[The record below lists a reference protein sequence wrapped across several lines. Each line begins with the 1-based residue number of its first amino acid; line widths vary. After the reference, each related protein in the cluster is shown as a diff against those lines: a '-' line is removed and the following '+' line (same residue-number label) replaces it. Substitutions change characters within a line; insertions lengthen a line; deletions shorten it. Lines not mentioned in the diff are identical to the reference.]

1 MPDAGGGQTAPPENA
16 CPGVVPGAQWDEGE
30 ALRGEIHTAERL
42 SEHAVEVARAHGE
55 PTLDV
60 KPGPL
65 QKRFADARERIEEA
79 YEVLSRALE
88 KKREPS
94 PAEEWLLDNS
104 HIVEEQIREVD
115 EDLPRGYLV
124 ELPRLS
130 KGAMRGYPRVYGLC
144 LDYLRHTDGR
154 IDMPTLASYVLA
166 YQTVRPLTIGELW
179 AIPIMLRVGLVLA
192 VGALASS
199 EVAER
204 DRERADEW
212 AARVIEHGH
221 TPEKVASVL
230 SRLEKDDAPVT
241 APLLVELLR
250 HMREHDAPLGTAG
263 DWIAAQCARM
273 GTTPDEL
280 TRKQHLRR
288 AANQVSVGNAIT
300 SMRAIG
306 ALDWNAF
313 FERTSTVEELLRTD
327 PSGHYAAMDVATRDR
342 YRHAIE
348 RIARRSKTTE
358 RGVTEAALALAKK
371 HDEHV
376 GAYLVGP
383 GRRTLER
390 KVRYRARFEEL
401 VTRPIVSH
409 PGPFYFGAIVFFT
422 VAACTFAAICG
433 AAFAPHATLVV
444 LVALFAFPA
453 SEMAVT
459 VVNSVVVAVVPPRIL
474 PKMSFDRGVPKDQR
488 TLVVVPALLDRPE
501 TVRELLEALEIRSL
515 ANLDEN
521 LHFALLTDFADHHSE
536 SRDDDAELLALAKN
550 GIAEL
555 EARWE
560 HPGEHRY
567 MLLHR
572 KRVEN
577 ERQRKWMGW
586 ERKRGKLEELNRLL
600 RGGGEETTYSV
611 VTAPRELLESVR
623 YVITLDADTELP
635 RDTARKLV
643 ATMAHPLNKP
653 VLDPKKKR
661 VVRGHAVVQPRVGTV
676 PTSSR
681 RTRYSRVASSPSG
694 IDPYTTAVSDVYQD
708 LFCEGSFVGK
718 GIYDVDAFAGA
729 LEGRVPENRLLSHDL
744 FEGIFARSAL
754 ASDIEVL
761 DEQPTSYEVSAARL
775 HRWIRG
781 DWQMV
786 PWLFHVREL
795 RTLDAWKIVDN
806 LRRSL
811 LAPAIVLSCFIGF
824 VVSPLVA
831 ALVTATLAAMF
842 VTPVLARA
850 VLSVARTRDPRA
862 FVIGIGEDVAS
873 NARQSFVHTIF
884 MLDTALLAVDA
895 IVRTL
900 HRLVLSKRNL
910 LEWTTMG
917 QAERQTGSRTHRR
930 LWIGCALCAIAFAI
944 VALHD
949 PVALAFA
956 IPVLGLW
963 GSAPAVAAYLREPAP
978 RQEPALL
985 PSERKLLRLVARR
998 TWRFFETF
1006 VGPKDNFLPPDNYQE
1021 DPRGVIAHR
1030 TSPTNM
1036 GLYLMSIVAARDFG
1050 FVSLREM
1057 AERLDKSLGTIE
1069 KLERREGHV
1078 LNWYDTETLAP
1089 LEPQYVSTVDSGNLA
1104 SYLLTIREACEELA
1118 HASLVDRAVFD
1129 GLDDA
1134 LALAREAGG
1143 PSEIDDLRGR
1153 IADKRKLVSGSL
1165 ADVAIVK
1172 DVVRLMDDFAVAE
1185 TTEEARFW
1193 IERARALTR
1202 ETDAEIDALVP
1213 LAPGD
1218 ERLARLRSAADVA
1231 AIEGEGDAAAA
1242 FVQQLRMIGARAAAI
1257 ADSMSFKFLFDED
1270 RKLFSIG
1277 YNASAARLDAN
1288 HYDLLA
1294 SEARVASLLAIAKGD
1309 APQEHWF
1316 RLARPR
1322 TAIDKGQRVLLSWS
1336 GSMFEYLMPLLV
1348 TKSFPSTLLDE
1359 TYHSAVERQMEWG
1372 RERAVPWGV
1381 SESAYN
1387 LMDLAMTY
1395 QYRAFGVPGLGLKAG
1410 LGEDLVLAPYATALA
1425 ALVRPRAAAANFK
1438 ALEKMGVLGAFGF
1451 YDAIDCTS
1459 GHVPPGRSS
1468 VVVKTYM
1475 AHHEGMTLVALDNAL
1490 HGMPMQARFHRDLR
1504 VKSVELLLEERI
1516 PVRAPLVDVHASV
1529 LRTPVLSEPE
1539 LDVVEHVGLGARPI
1553 SRIHLLGHGQL
1564 STAITVLGE
1573 GFTTWRDV
1581 DVYRFREDAAAEAG
1595 GLYVYFRDK
1604 KDGRVWSSGYKP
1616 TRAEPDFYDVAFAID
1631 HVEITR
1637 RDGDIETLTE
1647 IAVSPERPAEVR
1659 RVTLT
1664 NHGSEPREIEI
1675 TTYTEA
1681 VLAPRAADVAHR
1693 AFAAM
1698 FVETEWL
1705 PERCALLA
1713 HRRPRSSSEP
1723 ETWVAQVLWTDGDAW
1738 SKHAEHETSRVAF
1751 VGRGRT
1757 TEDPAGLYRP
1767 LADDAGSVL
1776 DPTLAIRRTVRL
1788 EPGAHAR
1795 FTLTTALAQTRPEA
1809 LEVTEMFSTP
1819 HIIPRAFE
1827 LAWADAR
1834 VELKHLGVS
1843 AAQSHRFQR
1852 FLSAVIFPQAGLRTA
1867 PDKSTF
1873 RGRGR
1878 GGLWAHGLTSDLPVV
1893 VVRVDHPD
1901 FNELLHEVLLAHEF
1915 WRLNGVTVDI
1925 VVLNEEPPG
1934 YMQPQQEAIMSV
1946 VRSSPAATQVDQ
1958 RGGVFVRRTRDLT
1971 EEELSLLV
1979 ADARVLLMA
1988 SRGSLARQMRKLA
2001 GDPTAR
2007 PRDLE
2012 PPRKPQ
2018 KIVCEPAPRAERAF
2032 DNGIGGFEDDGRT
2045 YAMTVSA
2052 TKLPPMPWSNV
2063 MSGPHFGAL
2072 VTESGSS
2079 FTWFGNSQRHRLTP
2093 WSNDP
2098 VCDPSGET
2106 FFVRDEEDG
2115 SSWSPT
2121 PLPAGGAAEF
2131 NVKHSVGWSS
2141 FEHTRCD
2148 LAHELLVFTS
2158 ASECVKTWRLRITNR
2173 GRRARRLSVFGIVEW
2188 VLGSTRERSRVSIV
2202 TDWDPAV
2209 PALLAQNPLSLHPER
2224 CAFFAASK
2232 AVASFSGDRDEV
2244 IGAFGSRALPSALG
2258 RVALSGHVGS
2268 GLDPCGA
2275 LQVSVAIAPGETAEV
2290 SFVIGESENLEI
2302 ARTLA
2307 RKHRDAQ
2314 VIEND
2319 LAGVK
2324 TLWDETCSAI
2334 TVKTPDPSIDVLVN
2348 HWLLY
2353 QVTSCRL
2360 WGRSAFY
2367 QSGGAFGYRDQIQ
2380 DVLAVLHSAPEIAR
2394 EHLLRC
2400 AARQFLE
2407 GDVQHWWHAGTGE
2420 GVRTRCSDDMLWL
2433 PYATA
2438 TYVTTTG
2445 DTAVLDAQTT
2455 WLKEREL
2462 TDKDEDV
2469 YSVPAITHEK
2479 GTLYEHCTRALER
2492 GANLGARGLP
2502 KMGSGDWNDGMNRVG
2517 DHGKGESIW
2526 LAWFLARTA
2535 LDFVPI
2541 AEARGDHE
2549 RVKWCKKLAKDLGRA
2564 VDEHAWDGAWYRRAF
2579 FDDGTPL
2586 GSKENA
2592 ECSIDAIAQSWSVIA
2607 GVGDPARARQAL
2619 RSSEEQLVRPEEGL
2633 MRLLWPPFEKAEPD
2647 PGYIRSYPA
2656 GVREN
2661 GGQYTHGVLWTVMAL
2676 AMLGEGDRANKLL
2689 SVLNPIHH
2697 GVSPT
2702 DVARYKVEPYVVAAD
2717 VYDAEGHHGRGGWT
2731 WYTGSASWMYRVI
2744 VEHVL
2749 GVRKRGK
2756 RLVIDPCVSK
2766 TWERFEVTVRDG
2778 EGEVHV
2784 VVENPNRVQRG
2795 KPQEIPLTGAPGRR
2809 EHRVIMQSDA
2819 KATAGG
2825 EKESRSSP

>member
-1 MPDAGGGQTAPPENA
+1 MPDAGGHAAPPDA
-16 CPGVVPGAQWDEGE
+16 CPGVVPGAQWDEGD

-55 PTLDV
+55 PSLEV

-65 QKRFADARERIEEA
+65 QKRFADARERIEVA
-79 YEVLSRALE
+79 YDVLSRVLE

-115 EDLPRGYLV
+115 EDLPRSYLV
-124 ELPRLS
+124 ELPRLRA
-130 KGAMRGYPRVYGLC
+130 GAMRGYPRVYGLC

-154 IDMPTLASYVLA
+154 IDMPTLVSYVLA

-204 DRERADEW
+204 DRERADAW
-212 AARVIEHGH
+212 AKRVIENGH
-221 TPEKVASVL
+221 TPEKVSSVL
-230 SRLEKDDAPVT
+230 ARLEREGAPVT
-241 APLLVELLR
+241 PPLLVELLR

-263 DWIAAQCARM
+263 DWIAAQCAKM

-280 TRKQHLRR
+280 ARKQHLRR
-288 AANQVSVGNAIT
+288 AADQVSVGNAIT

-313 FERTSTVEELLRTD
+313 FEQTSAVEELLRTD
-327 PSGHYAAMDVATRDR
+327 PSGHYASMDKDTRDR
-342 YRHAIE
+342 YRHTVE
-348 RIARRSKTTE
+348 RLARRAKTTE
-358 RGVTEAALALAKK
+358 RGVAEAALGLAKK
-371 HDEHV
+371 RNEHV
-376 GAYLVGP
+376 GVYLAGT
-383 GRRTLER
+383 GRRALER
-390 KVRYRARFEEL
+390 TIRYRPRFEEL
-401 VTRPIVSH
+401 ATRPILAH
-409 PGPFYFGAIVFFT
+409 PAPFYFGAIVLFT
-422 VAACTFAAICG
+422 VAACTIAALCG
-433 AAFAPHATLVV
+433 APFAQTATLAV

-453 SEMAVT
+453 SEMAVAI
-459 VVNSVVVAVVPPRIL
+459 VNSVVVAVVPPRIL
-474 PKMSFDRGVPKDQR
+474 PKMSHERGIPKDQR

-501 TVRELLEALEIRSL
+501 TVRDLLEALELRSL

-521 LHFALLTDFADHHSE
+521 LHFALLTDFPDHAE
-536 SRDDDAELLALAKN
+536 EAREDDATLLALAKD
-550 GIAEL
+550 GVAEL

-560 HPGEHRY
+560 HAGAHRY

-572 KRVEN
+572 KRVYNTCE
-577 ERQRKWMGW
+577 RKWMGW

-600 RGGGEETTYSV
+600 RGDEETTYTV

-635 RDTARKLV
+635 RDTARRLV
-643 ATMAHPLNKP
+643 ATMAHPLNTP
-653 VLDPKKKR
+653 VLDRKKKR
-661 VVRGHAVVQPRVGTV
+661 VVRGHAVVQPRVGTL

-681 RTRYSRVASSPSG
+681 RTRYSRFSSSPSG

-708 LFCEGSFVGK
+708 LFGEGSFVGK
-718 GIYDVDAFAGA
+718 GIYDVDAFNAA
-729 LEGRVPENRLLSHDL
+729 LGGRVPENRLLSHDL

-761 DEQPTSYEVSAARL
+761 DEQPTSYEVAAARL

-786 PWLFHVREL
+786 PWLFRVSHL
-795 RTLDAWKIVDN
+795 RALDAWKILDN
-806 LRRSL
+806 LRRSM
-811 LAPAIVLSCFIGF
+811 LAPAIVLSCFVGF
-824 VVSPLVA
+824 VVSPVVA
-831 ALVTATLAAMF
+831 AFVTGTLAAMF
-842 VTPVLARA
+842 VTPVVARA
-850 VLSVARTRDPRA
+850 VLSAARTRDPRA
-862 FVIGIGEDVAS
+862 FVIGVGEDVAS
-873 NARQSFVHTIF
+873 NVRQSFVQTIF
-884 MLDTALLAVDA
+884 LLDTALLALDA

-900 HRLVLSKRNL
+900 HRLVISKRKL
-910 LEWTTMG
+910 LEWTTMAK
-917 QAERQTGSRTHRR
+917 AERQNGRGR
-930 LWIGCALCAIAFAI
+930 LRFWIGSALCAVVFVI

-956 IPVLGLW
+956 VPVLALW

-978 RQEPALL
+978 RLTPTLL

-1021 DPRGVIAHR
+1021 DPRGVVAHR

-1036 GLYLMSIVAARDFG
+1036 GLYLLSIVAARDFG
-1050 FVSLREM
+1050 FISLREV
-1057 AERLDKSLGTIE
+1057 AERLDCTLSSIE
-1069 KLERREGHV
+1069 KLDRREGHI

-1104 SYLLTIREACEELA
+1104 AYLLTLREACEELA
-1118 HASLVDRAVFD
+1118 HASLVDRAIFD

-1143 PSEIDDLRGR
+1143 PGEIDALRER
-1153 IADKRKLVSGSL
+1153 LAEMRKRVSGSL
-1165 ADVAIVK
+1165 ADISVVK
-1172 DVVRLMDDFAVAE
+1172 DAARLFDDFAVAD
-1185 TTEEARFW
+1185 TTAQVRFW
-1193 IERARALTR
+1193 IERARSLLR
-1202 ETDAEIDALVP
+1202 ETENEIAALVP
-1213 LAPGD
+1213 LSPTD
-1218 ERLARLRSAADVA
+1218 ERLARMRSAADVA
-1231 AIEGEGDAAAA
+1231 TIEGEGDAAAA
-1242 FVQQLRMIGARAAAI
+1242 FVQKLRMIGARAAAI
-1257 ADSMSFKFLFDED
+1257 ADAMSFKFLFDED

-1322 TAIDKGQRVLLSWS
+1322 AAISKGQRVLLSWT

-1348 TKSFPSTLLDE
+1348 TKSFPATLLDE
-1359 TYHSAVERQMEWG
+1359 TYDSAVARQMDWG
-1372 RERAVPWGV
+1372 RESGVPWGV

-1410 LGEDLVLAPYATALA
+1410 LGEDLVVAPYATALA
-1425 ALVRPRAAAANFK
+1425 ALVRPRAAAANFR
-1438 ALEKMGVLGAFGF
+1438 ALQKMGVLGELGF

-1516 PVRAPLVDVHASV
+1516 PVRAPLVDAHASV

-1564 STAITVLGE
+1564 STAITILGE

-1581 DVYRFREDAAAEAG
+1581 DVYRFREDASAEAG
-1595 GLYVYFRDK
+1595 GLYLYFRDT
-1604 KDGRVWSSGYKP
+1604 KDDRVWSAGYKP
-1616 TRAEPDFYDVAFAID
+1616 TCAVPDFYDVAFAID

-1637 RDGDIETLTE
+1637 RDGDVETLME
-1647 IAVSPERPAEVR
+1647 VVVSPERPAEVR

-1664 NHGSEPREIEI
+1664 NHGSEAREIEV
-1675 TTYTEA
+1675 TTYTEV
-1681 VLAPRAADVAHR
+1681 VLAPRAADIAHR

-1698 FVETEWL
+1698 FVETEWV

-1723 ETWVAQVLWTDGDAW
+1723 ETWVAQVLCTDGDAW
-1738 SKHAEHETSRVAF
+1738 SKDAEHETSRASF

-1757 TEDPAGLYRP
+1757 TEDPAGLHRP
-1767 LADDAGSVL
+1767 LDGDTGSGL

-1795 FTLTTALAQTRPEA
+1795 FTLTTALAQTREEA

-1819 HIIPRAFE
+1819 HSIPRAFE

-1852 FLSAVIFPQAGLRTA
+1852 FLSVVLFPQASLRGT

-1878 GGLWAHGLTSDLPVV
+1878 GGLWAHGLTSDLPIV
-1893 VVRVDHPD
+1893 VVRIDHPD
-1901 FNELLHEVLLAHEF
+1901 FNELLHEVILAHEF
-1915 WRLNGVTVDI
+1915 WRLNGVTVEV

-1946 VRSSPAATQVDQ
+1946 VRSSAAATHVDQ

-1971 EEELSLLV
+1971 EEELSLLI
-1979 ADARVLLMA
+1979 ADARVLLSA
-1988 SRGSLARQMRKLA
+1988 SRGSLARQMRKLSA
-2001 GDPTAR
+2001 DALPR
-2007 PRDLE
+2007 PRDIE

-2018 KIVCEPAPRAERAF
+2018 KIVCEPAPTFTRAF

-2045 YAMTVSA
+2045 YAMTVSESR
-2052 TKLPPMPWSNV
+2052 LPPMPWSNV
-2063 MSGPHFGAL
+2063 MAGPHFGAL

-2079 FTWFGNSQRHRLTP
+2079 FTWFANSQRHRLTP

-2131 NVKHSVGWSS
+2131 VVRHGLGYTT
-2141 FEHTRCD
+2141 FTHARCD
-2148 LAHELLVFTS
+2148 LAHELIVFSSVT
-2158 ASECVKTWRLRITNR
+2158 ECVKTWRLRITNR
-2173 GRRARRLSVFGIVEW
+2173 GRRTRRLSIFGIAEW
-2188 VLGSTRERSRVSIV
+2188 VLGSAREQSRTSII

-2232 AVASFSGDRDEV
+2232 TVASFSGDRDEV
-2244 IGAFGSRALPSALG
+2244 LGPFGARARPSALG
-2258 RVALSGHVGS
+2258 RVALSGHVGC
-2268 GLDPCGA
+2268 GLDPCAA
-2275 LQVSVAIAPGETAEV
+2275 LQVPVTIEPGETAEV
-2290 SFVIGESENLEI
+2290 AFVLGEAESLEA
-2302 ARTLA
+2302 ARTFA
-2307 RKHRDAQ
+2307 RKHRNAD
-2314 VIEND
+2314 VIEHD
-2319 LAGVK
+2319 LADVNA
-2324 TLWDETCSAI
+2324 LWQKSCGAI
-2334 TVKTPDPSIDVLVN
+2334 TVKTPDPAIDALVN

-2367 QSGGAFGYRDQIQ
+2367 QSGGAFGFRDQIQ
-2380 DVLAVLHSAPEIAR
+2380 DVLALLHASPELAR
-2394 EHLLRC
+2394 EHLLRS

-2445 DTAVLDAQTT
+2445 DAAVLDEKTT

-2462 TDKDEDV
+2462 TDNDEDV
-2469 YSVPAITHEK
+2469 YSVPAITQEK
-2479 GTLYEHCTRALER
+2479 GTLYEHCTRALDR
-2492 GANLGARGLP
+2492 GASLGKLGLP

-2517 DHGKGESIW
+2517 NHGVGESVW

-2535 LDFVPI
+2535 LDFAPV

-2549 RVKWCKKLAKDLGRA
+2549 RAKWCRALAHDLGRA
-2564 VDEHAWDGAWYRRAF
+2564 ADEHAWDGAWYRRAF
-2579 FDDGTPL
+2579 FDNGTTL
-2586 GSKENA
+2586 GSKDNT
-2592 ECSIDAIAQSWSVIA
+2592 ECRIDAIAQSWSVIA
-2607 GVGDPARARQAL
+2607 GVGDQARARQAV
-2619 RSSEEQLVRPEEGL
+2619 RSSEDELVRPEDGL

-2647 PGYIRSYPA
+2647 PGYIRAYPA

-2676 AMLGEGDRANKLL
+2676 AMLGEGDRATKLL
-2689 SVLNPIHH
+2689 SLLNPIHH
-2697 GVSPT
+2697 GVAAK

-2717 VYDAEGHHGRGGWT
+2717 VYEAKGQAGRGGWT

-2744 VEHVL
+2744 VEHIL
-2749 GVRKRGK
+2749 GVRQRGK
-2756 RLVIDPCVSK
+2756 TLVIDPCIAQ

-2778 EGEVHV
+2778 AGEVHV

-2795 KPQEIPLTGAPGRR
+2795 KPQEFPLTGEPGRR
-2809 EHRVIMQSDA
+2809 EVRVVV
-2819 KATAGG
+2819 G
-2825 EKESRSSP
+2825 

>member
-1 MPDAGGGQTAPPENA
+1 MPDAGGHTAPPDA
-16 CPGVVPGAQWDEGE
+16 SCPGVVSNAHWDEAE

-42 SEHAVEVARAHGE
+42 GEHAVEVARAHGE
-55 PTLDV
+55 PSLKV

-65 QKRFADARERIEEA
+65 QKRFADARERIEVA

-104 HIVEEQIREVD
+104 HIVEEQIREVE
-115 EDLPRGYLV
+115 EDLPWEYLV
-124 ELPRLS
+124 ELPRLA

-154 IDMPTLASYVLA
+154 IDMPTLVSYVLA

-204 DRERADEW
+204 DRERADAW

-230 SRLEKDDAPVT
+230 ARLEEDDAPVT

-263 DWIAAQCARM
+263 DWIAAQCAKM

-280 TRKQHLRR
+280 ARKQHLRR
-288 AANQVSVGNAIT
+288 AADQVSVGNAIT

-313 FERTSTVEELLRTD
+313 FERTSAVEELLRTD

-342 YRHAIE
+342 YRHTIE
-348 RIARRSKTTE
+348 RIARRSRTTE
-358 RGVTEAALALAKK
+358 RGVTEAALDLAKK
-371 HDEHV
+371 HGEHV
-376 GAYLVGP
+376 GVYLAGA

-401 VTRPIVSH
+401 AMRPIVAH
-409 PGPFYFGAIVFFT
+409 PGPFYFGIIVLFT
-422 VAACTFAAICG
+422 LVACAFAAICG
-433 AAFAPHATLVV
+433 APFVSRATLAV

-453 SEMAVT
+453 SEMAVAI
-459 VVNSVVVAVVPPRIL
+459 VNSVVVAVLPPRIL
-474 PKMSFDRGVPKDQR
+474 PKMSYERGIPKEQR
-488 TLVVVPALLDRPE
+488 TLVVVPALIDRPE
-501 TVRELLEALEIRSL
+501 TVRDLLEALEIRSL

-521 LHFALLTDFADHHSE
+521 LHFALLTDFCDHDAE
-536 SRDDDAELLALAKN
+536 SREGDDELLALAKE

-572 KRVEN
+572 KRVQNTRE
-577 ERQRKWMGW
+577 RKWMGW
-586 ERKRGKLEELNRLL
+586 ERKRGKLEELNELL
-600 RGGGEETTYSV
+600 RGSTDTTFSV

-635 RDTARKLV
+635 RDAARKLV
-643 ATMAHPLNKP
+643 ATMAHPLNRP
-653 VLDPKKKR
+653 VLDEKKQR
-661 VVRGHAVVQPRVGTV
+661 IVRGHAVVQPRVGTV
-676 PTSSR
+676 PMSSR
-681 RTRYSRVASSPSG
+681 RTRYARVASSPSG

-708 LFCEGSFVGK
+708 LFGEGSFVGK
-718 GIYDVDAFAGA
+718 GIYDVDAFKAA
-729 LEGRVPENRLLSHDL
+729 LVGRVPQNRLLSHDL

-786 PWLFHVREL
+786 PWLFHVSDL
-795 RTLDAWKIVDN
+795 RTLDAWKIIDN

-824 VVSPLVA
+824 VVSPVVA

-842 VTPVLARA
+842 VTPILARA
-850 VLSVARTRDPRA
+850 VLSAARTRDPRA

-873 NARQSFVHTIF
+873 NARQSFVQTIF
-884 MLDTALLAVDA
+884 LLDTALLAIDA

-910 LEWTTMG
+910 LQWTTMG
-917 QAERQTGSRTHRR
+917 QAERQNGSRTHRR
-930 LWIGCALCAIAFAI
+930 FWVGCALCAIGFVV

-956 IPVLGLW
+956 TPVLGLW
-963 GSAPAVAAYLREPAP
+963 GSAPAVAAYLREPSP
-978 RQEPALL
+978 RREPALSA
-985 PSERKLLRLVARR
+985 SERKLLRLVARR

-1021 DPRGVIAHR
+1021 DPRGVVAHR
-1030 TSPTNM
+1030 TSPTNI
-1036 GLYLMSIVAARDFG
+1036 GLYLLSIVAARDFG
-1050 FVSLREM
+1050 FVSLGEV
-1057 AERLDKSLGTIE
+1057 AERLDKTLATIE
-1069 KLERREGHV
+1069 KLERREGHI

-1104 SYLLTIREACEELA
+1104 SYLVTIREACEDLV

-1143 PSEIDDLRGR
+1143 LAEIDALRDGL
-1153 IADKRKLVSGSL
+1153 AEKRKLVTGAV
-1165 ADVAIVK
+1165 ADVSLVK
-1172 DVVRLMDDFAVAE
+1172 DAARMMDEFAVPD

-1193 IERARALTR
+1193 IERARSLLR
-1202 ETDAEIDALVP
+1202 ETEAEIAALIP
-1213 LAPGD
+1213 FSLSSD
-1218 ERLARLRSAADVA
+1218 ERLAKLRSAADVA
-1231 AIEGEGDAAAA
+1231 AIEGEGDAAAEL
-1242 FVQQLRMIGARAAAI
+1242 VRWLRTIGARAAAI
-1257 ADSMSFKFLFDED
+1257 ADAMSFKFLFDDE

-1322 TAIDKGQRVLLSWS
+1322 TATDKKGPRVLLSWS

-1348 TKSFPSTLLDE
+1348 TKSFPATLLDE
-1359 TYHSAVERQMEWG
+1359 TYHSAVARQMDWG

-1410 LGEDLVLAPYATALA
+1410 LGEDLVIAPYATALA
-1425 ALVRPRAAAANFK
+1425 ALVRPRAAAANFR
-1438 ALEKMGVLGAFGF
+1438 ALQKMGVLGAFGF

-1459 GHVPPGRSS
+1459 THVPPGRTS

-1490 HGMPMQARFHRDLR
+1490 HGMPMQTRFHRDLR

-1539 LDVVEHVGLGARPI
+1539 LDVVEHVGLAARPI
-1553 SRIHLLGHGQL
+1553 SRVHLLGHGQL

-1595 GLYVYFRDK
+1595 GLYVYLRDK
-1604 KDGRVWSSGYKP
+1604 TDDRVWSTGYRP
-1616 TRAEPDFYDVAFAID
+1616 TRAQPDFYDVAFAID

-1637 RDGDIETLTE
+1637 RDGDVETLTE

-1664 NHGSEPREIEI
+1664 NHGSEAREIEV
-1675 TTYTEA
+1675 TTYTEV
-1681 VLAPRAADVAHR
+1681 VLTQRAADVAHR

-1698 FVETEWL
+1698 FVETEWV

-1738 SKHAEHETSRVAF
+1738 SHHAEHETSRASF

-1757 TEDPAGLYRP
+1757 TEDPAGLHRP
-1767 LADDAGSVL
+1767 LADDTGNVL

-1795 FTLTTALAQTRPEA
+1795 FTLTTALAQTRTEA

-1852 FLSAVIFPQAGLRTA
+1852 FLSAVLFPQASLRGT

-1901 FNELLHEVLLAHEF
+1901 FGELLHEVLLAHEF
-1915 WRLNGVTVDI
+1915 WRLNGVTVD
-1925 VVLNEEPPG
+1925 VVILNEEPPG
-1934 YMQPQQEAIMSV
+1934 YMQPQQEAIMSA
-1946 VRSSPAATQVDQ
+1946 VRSSVAASHVDQ
-1958 RGGVFVRRTRDLT
+1958 RGGVFVRRARELT

-1979 ADARVLLMA
+1979 ADARVLLLA
-1988 SRGSLARQMRKLA
+1988 SRGSLARQLRKLA
-2001 GDPTAR
+2001 GDVTAR
-2007 PRDLE
+2007 PRDIE

-2018 KIVCEPAPRAERAF
+2018 KIVCEPAPRSERAF
-2032 DNGIGGFEDDGRT
+2032 DNGVGGFEDDGRA

-2052 TKLPPMPWSNV
+2052 KSLPPMPWSNV
-2063 MSGPHFGAL
+2063 MAGPHFGAL
-2072 VTESGSS
+2072 VTESGAS
-2079 FTWFGNSQRHRLTP
+2079 FTWYANSQRHRLTP
-2093 WSNDP
+2093 WSNDA

-2131 NVKHSVGWSS
+2131 VVRHGLGWSS
-2141 FEHTRCD
+2141 FEHVRSD

-2158 ASECVKTWRLRITNR
+2158 VTECVKTWRLRITNR
-2173 GRRARRLSVFGIVEW
+2173 GRRARRLSIFGIAEW
-2188 VLGSTRERSRVSIV
+2188 VLGGSRERSRVSII

-2224 CAFFAASK
+2224 CAFLASSK
-2232 AVASFSGDRDEV
+2232 TVVSWSGDRDEV
-2244 IGAFGSRALPSALG
+2244 IGAFGSRARPSALG

-2275 LQVSVAIAPGETAEV
+2275 LQVPVTIAPGESVEVAFILGEAET
-2290 SFVIGESENLEI
+2290 LDA
-2302 ARTLA
+2302 ARTYA

-2314 VIEND
+2314 IIEND
-2319 LAGVK
+2319 LASVK
-2324 TLWDETCSAI
+2324 ALWEKTGAAI

-2367 QSGGAFGYRDQIQ
+2367 QSGGAYGYRDQIQ

-2420 GVRTRCSDDMLWL
+2420 GVRTRCSDDLLFL

-2445 DTAVLDAQTT
+2445 DAGVLDEKTT

-2462 TDKDEDV
+2462 GDKDEDV
-2469 YSVPAITHEK
+2469 YSVPAITQEK
-2479 GTLYEHCTRALER
+2479 GTLYEHCTRALDR
-2492 GANLGARGLP
+2492 GANLGQRGLP

-2517 DHGKGESIW
+2517 NHGQGESVW

-2535 LDFVPI
+2535 LDFAPI

-2549 RVKWCKKLAKDLGRA
+2549 RAKWCRKLAHDLGRA
-2564 VDEHAWDGAWYRRAF
+2564 ADEHAWDGAWYRRAF

-2586 GSKENA
+2586 GSKDST
-2592 ECSIDAIAQSWSVIA
+2592 ECRIDAIAQSWSVIA
-2607 GVGDPARARQAL
+2607 GVGDESRARQAV
-2619 RSSEEQLVRPEEGL
+2619 RSSEEQLVNSDAAL

-2647 PGYIRSYPA
+2647 PGYIRAYPA

-2689 SVLNPIHH
+2689 SILNPIHH
-2697 GVSPT
+2697 GVSKK
-2702 DVARYKVEPYVVAAD
+2702 DVERYEVEPYVVAAD
-2717 VYDAEGHHGRGGWT
+2717 VYDAKGHEGRGGWT

-2749 GVRKRGK
+2749 GVRKRGST
-2756 RLVIDPCVSK
+2756 LVIDPCIAR

-2778 EGEVHV
+2778 AGEVHV
-2784 VVENPNRVQRG
+2784 LVENPNRVQRG

-2809 EHRVIMQSDA
+2809 DVRVVL
-2819 KATAGG
+2819 
-2825 EKESRSSP
+2825 